1 MSEPPKVTN
10 YNPNEQR
17 RTTPDNSSFKESNPL
32 GNPMNA
38 GPSEFNKDTSN
49 PELDNNNKRRR
60 SSPSSEPPRVQLAC
74 FYCRTKRVR
83 CSGTK
88 PRCEGCIKADVEC
101 EWPAARAKKRTKKE
115 MEEARKAES
124 ERNATAAASTSKS
137 NETPVYKEQV
147 TIFNNEC
154 LQQPDLLDN
163 QPNYWSNPATSSQY
177 LWPPDLSTLPSID
190 SASDDINQAAS
201 NVSQIHQTAPSGQ
214 LSIDP
219 NSTASAIK
227 LTPAREMVPLTSISL
242 SNNDN
247 PSGQEFQFFTGN
259 GWSPN
264 TDWKIASALESQ
276 TAFISGNPEEGD
288 DLELFYY
295 RFSGSTAIHP
305 GINRVSL
312 KLQRRDPSF
321 SPMATAPQPANESP
335 STDSS
340 FLGLDLFDATGMPY
354 SHVWEPLFDLFFKHM
369 SQHFPSCSR
378 QRMMERFQTGTMSQ
392 FLACC
397 ICSLGA
403 RFSDVKN
410 RARAAAPFIAR
421 AQELV
426 PPLLQLPTH
435 DILTGM
441 LFLAWSNYGQNS
453 ESGLWQYSGMAIRMS
468 SDLGAHEVSELYE
481 SPAHYARNQLCFWS
495 LFVTDRVV
503 AFATGRPAS
512 IPEDIIEIPLPKDED
527 FFPDPARN
535 LPDSPF
541 EPVEPVPFVQL
552 VKLMVIVGRISN
564 VLNGR
569 RGRALTLVSTSEPL
583 PELLAELQLR
593 LVTFYSNLPDSLK
606 WSADNFKHQH
616 ARGHSGTFLTL
627 HLWAN
632 AVLALIY
639 HPELLKSPSGVE
651 TPLNRSMPR
660 NVQLSL
666 ASSRQIVECMVF
678 ADLVDSTSYTS
689 SPHLAQPLFVAA
701 MAFIHE
707 MRSLQANMDPT
718 HMPPFSGATSG
729 NNDSSN
735 NNNLHPKS
743 HSSNAT
749 DMLMLSMAKQN
760 FSTLLNAVHKM
771 EEYWAGVNYV
781 ATLLEKRSGFPRPST
796 KASTK
801 TFISLPDKGLLKR
814 FTADPQHP
822 QSVAPPTE
830 TSLRDAI
837 SRSERASSTN
847 SFGLTPLWL
856 SDFMSGYTVENMS
869 LAPADNVDLE
879 RLLASRGEQQGG
891 FKHDSNMPSL

>member
-1 MSEPPKVTN
+1 MSEPTKPTN
-10 YNPNEQR
+10 YNPHEKR
-17 RTTPDNSSFKESNPL
+17 RTTPDSSGLVDSKSLSNPV
-32 GNPMNA
+32 NA
-38 GPSEFNKDTSN
+38 GPSNSNNENNN
-49 PELDNNNKRRR
+49 PESDNNKRRR

-115 MEEARKAES
+115 MEEARRAES
-124 ERNATAAASTSKS
+124 ERNAITAAAVSTSKS
-137 NETPVYKEQV
+137 NGPSVYKEHV
-147 TIFNNEC
+147 PVFNNDQ
-154 LQQPDLLDN
+154 LQQPDLLNN
-163 QPNYWSNPATSSQY
+163 QSHFWSNPVTSTQY
-177 LWPPDLSTLPSID
+177 LWPPDLSTLPNIES
-190 SASDDINQAAS
+190 SSDGANQPAS
-201 NVSQIHQTAPSGQ
+201 NTSQIHQTTSSGQ

-219 NSTASAIK
+219 NSTAADVQRTSGG
-227 LTPAREMVPLTSISL
+227 EMVPSASISM
-242 SNNDN
+242 SNDGN
-247 PSGQEFQFFTGN
+247 PASGQEFQFLTGN
-259 GWSPN
+259 EWSPN
-264 TDWKIASALESQ
+264 TDWKIASALEGQ
-276 TAFISGNPEEGD
+276 PAFISGNPEEGD

-295 RFSGSTAIHP
+295 RF
-305 GINRVSL
+305 
-312 KLQRRDPSF
+312 
-321 SPMATAPQPANESP
+321 
-335 STDSS
+335 
-340 FLGLDLFDATGMPY
+340 
-354 SHVWEPLFDLFFKHM
+354 HM
-369 SQHFPSCSR
+369 SQHFPSCSH

-403 RFSDVKN
+403 RFSDVED

-426 PPLLQLPTH
+426 PPLLHLPTH
-435 DILTGM
+435 DVLTGL

-495 LFVTDRVV
+495 LFITDRVV

-569 RGRALTLVSTSEPL
+569 RGRALTLISTSEPL

-593 LVTFYSNLPDSLK
+593 LVTFYANLPDSLK
-606 WSADNFKHQH
+606 WSANNFKHQH

-651 TPLNRSMPR
+651 TPLNRSMSR

-689 SPHLAQPLFVAA
+689 SPYLAQPLFVAA
-701 MAFIHE
+701 
-707 MRSLQANMDPT
+707 
-718 HMPPFSGATSG
+718 
-729 NNDSSN
+729 
-735 NNNLHPKS
+735 

-760 FSTLLNAVHKM
+760 FSTILNAVHKM

-781 ATLLEKRSGFPRPST
+781 ATLLEKP
-796 KASTK
+796 
-801 TFISLPDKGLLKR
+801 
-814 FTADPQHP
+814 
-822 QSVAPPTE
+822 
-830 TSLRDAI
+830 
-837 SRSERASSTN
+837 
-847 SFGLTPLWL
+847 PLWL

-869 LAPADNVDLE
+869 FAPADNVDLE
-879 RLLASRGEQQGG
+879 RLLATRGERQDGS
-891 FKHDSNMPSL
+891 KHDTNVPPL

>member
-10 YNPNEQR
+10 YNPHEQR

-124 ERNATAAASTSKS
+124 ERNATVAASTSKS

-219 NSTASAIK
+219 NSTASDIK

-527 FFPDPARN
+527 FF
-535 LPDSPF
+535 S
-541 EPVEPVPFVQL
+541 
-552 VKLMVIVGRISN
+552 
-564 VLNGR
+564 
-569 RGRALTLVSTSEPL
+569 
-583 PELLAELQLR
+583 
-593 LVTFYSNLPDSLK
+593 
-606 WSADNFKHQH
+606 
-616 ARGHSGTFLTL
+616 
-627 HLWAN
+627 
-632 AVLALIY
+632 
-639 HPELLKSPSGVE
+639 
-651 TPLNRSMPR
+651 
-660 NVQLSL
+660 
-666 ASSRQIVECMVF
+666 
-678 ADLVDSTSYTS
+678 
-689 SPHLAQPLFVAA
+689 
-701 MAFIHE
+701 
-707 MRSLQANMDPT
+707 
-718 HMPPFSGATSG
+718 
-729 NNDSSN
+729 
-735 NNNLHPKS
+735 
-743 HSSNAT
+743 
-749 DMLMLSMAKQN
+749 
-760 FSTLLNAVHKM
+760 
-771 EEYWAGVNYV
+771 
-781 ATLLEKRSGFPRPST
+781 
-796 KASTK
+796 
-801 TFISLPDKGLLKR
+801 
-814 FTADPQHP
+814 
-822 QSVAPPTE
+822 
-830 TSLRDAI
+830 
-837 SRSERASSTN
+837 
-847 SFGLTPLWL
+847 
-856 SDFMSGYTVENMS
+856 
-869 LAPADNVDLE
+869 
-879 RLLASRGEQQGG
+879 
-891 FKHDSNMPSL
+891 